1 MKKEQA
7 QSSWIN
13 RVSDRHVYLGLLLV
27 CVASRLPFLGTFEL
41 VAYDGT
47 YYLNQARTLFN
58 PVMDGTFPIGYPL
71 VVRIFQ
77 VVLRDYQVAGMV
89 VSFLAGVGSA
99 ILAYHIAARFVR
111 RELALFAALAVAINP
126 LFVRLSLMTLSESLY
141 VFWVLLGL
149 LMFIRQRWLPFG
161 LAMGMAAITRPE
173 ALAIVGLLGLT
184 RVRHP
189 RQLAVIAVSFLAVYS
204 INTIRLSTSADHVV
218 LLPKSEFFG
227 SSTGYWKMREA
238 AIDFENADATFEQ
251 LAAESEERS
260 AVSDYFK
267 RLPVELRTILRYLL
281 PATFLLALYALR
293 RRKYLFMAAA
303 LVSFFVIPLATVR
316 TTERYL
322 LPYLPI
328 LTLLAVF
335 AAAGLRNRTARTA
348 AFALMA
354 ASIIMLPFLNVAA
367 LIEPEDPGLEVLKK
381 AGIEFRG
388 DVKPGDRIA
397 DRKPYF
403 AFYSG
408 GDYLEIPVAPYED
421 LMNHFTTV
429 EKARFLVLHQ
439 KTIHTL
445 RPALRPLMYSKAVI
459 NGELRFRQV
468 YFDPKGVMVFQR
480 VLEQSPL
487 RWTRVTPPGGT
498 DFAPAWSPDGS
509 HIAFRSRTSD
519 GAGGIYVIETG
530 GLRPRKIADAAP
542 LYDQLSWSP
551 DGGWI
556 AYADGESGAADIY
569 AANVET
575 GEVRAV
581 VTGDGD
587 DMSPSWSPAGG
598 EIAFSSTRSG
608 QAEIWITDPSGSA
621 FNPVTT
627 DGDNSWPMFSPSGD
641 LIAWIKEDQGVVLF
655 HGPTRERIQL
665 RAPRLVQY
673 APAWSPDEKY
683 IIVTAE
689 DWGSWDIYLMKAD
702 GTNALLL
709 TTNPKRD
716 AMPAWSPD
724 GMRIALVSDAG
735 QKSLSIWTIEGLRPY
750 IERLE
755 SKERN
760 DVFNAQALR

>member
-1 MKKEQA
+1 MKKEKIQT
-7 QSSWIN
+7 SWID
-13 RVSDRHVYLGLLLV
+13 RVSDRYVYLGLLLV

-77 VVLRDYQVAGMV
+77 VALRDYQVAGMV

-99 ILAYHIAARFVR
+99 ILAYQIAVHFVR
-111 RELALFAALAVAINP
+111 RELALLAGIAVALNP
-126 LFVRLSLMTLSESLY
+126 LFIRLSLMTLSESLY
-141 VFWVLLGL
+141 VFCVLLGL
-149 LMFIRQRWLPFG
+149 LMFVRQRWLPFG

-189 RQLAVIAVSFLAVYS
+189 RQLAVIAVSFLAVYA
-204 INTIRLSTSADHVV
+204 INTVRLSTSAGRLV
-218 LLPKSEFFG
+218 LLPKAEFIG
-227 SSTGYWKMREA
+227 SSTDYWKTREA
-238 AIDFENADATFEQ
+238 AIDFENADETFEQ
-251 LAAESEERS
+251 LSAESEERS
-260 AVSDYFK
+260 AVSDYLM
-267 RLPVELRTILRYLL
+267 RLPVELRVILRYVL
-281 PATFLLALYALR
+281 PAIFLLALYALR

-303 LVSFFVIPLATVR
+303 LVSFLVIPLATVR
-316 TTERYL
+316 STDRYL

-328 LTLLAVF
+328 LILLAVF
-335 AAAGLRNRTARTA
+335 AAADLRNRTARA
-348 AFALMA
+348 AAIALVA
-354 ASIIMLPFLNVAA
+354 ASIVMLPILNSAA

-381 AGIEFRG
+381 AGIEFRKA
-388 DVKPGDRIA
+388 VNPGDKIA

-408 GDYLEIPVAPYED
+408 GDYVEIPVAPYED
-421 LMNHFTTV
+421 LMKHFTDE
-429 EKARFLVLHQ
+429 EKARFLVLHH

-468 YFDPKGVMVFQR
+468 YFDPEGVMVFQR

-487 RWTRVTPPGGT
+487 RWTRVTPPGGA
-498 DFAPAWSPDGS
+498 DFAPAWSPDGGR
-509 HIAFRSRTSD
+509 IAFRSRTSD

-530 GLRPRKIADAAP
+530 GLRPQKITDAAP

-551 DGGWI
+551 DGKRI

-569 AANVET
+569 AVNVET
-575 GEVRAV
+575 GENRPL

-608 QAEIWITDPSGSA
+608 QAEIWITDPSAGTV
-621 FNPVTT
+621 NQVTT
-627 DGDNSWPMFSPSGD
+627 DGGNNWPMFSPSGN
-641 LIAWIKEDQGVVLF
+641 LIAWIKEDHGVVLF
-655 HGPTRERIQL
+655 YGPTRERIQL
-665 RAPRLVQY
+665 RAPRRAQY
-673 APAWSPDEKY
+673 APSWSPDEKY
-683 IIVTAE
+683 VIVTAE
-689 DWGSWDIYLMKAD
+689 DWGSWDIYMMKAD

-709 TTNPKRD
+709 TANPKRD

-724 GMRIALVSDAG
+724 GSRIALISDAG

-750 IERLE
+750 IDQLE
-755 SKERN
+755 TKVPN
-760 DVFNAQALR
+760 DVFNAQMLR